1 MGFKEWIIP
10 QDKIF
15 FNLIQEQSQ
24 IVLTGAELLKDMV
37 KDYQP
42 DKIDET
48 AKNVKELEHQSDEV
62 VRKII
67 QKLHRSFITPIDH
80 EDISRLCITYD
91 DVLDHI
97 ESVANWIHLF
107 GLKNPDGSIQEFAE
121 IIVKQIREVDSALVK
136 ISKLREKEIGEI
148 CRRVHQLED
157 RADDLRDESFAK
169 LFQENDFRKIIIM
182 KEIYEFLERIT
193 NLIDDVCLI
202 IQDIVIKNS

>member
-24 IVLTGAELLKDMV
+24 LVLTGAELLRDMV
-37 KDYQP
+37 KESQA
-42 DKIDET
+42 DKTDET
-48 AKNVKELEHQSDEV
+48 AKKVKAVEHQSDEV
-62 VRKII
+62 VHKII

-97 ESVANWIHLF
+97 ESVSNWISLF
-107 GLKNPDGSIQEFAE
+107 GLKNPDGSIKEFAE
-121 IIVKQIREVDSALVK
+121 VIVNQIKEVDAALVK

-148 CRRVHQLED
+148 FRRVHKLED

-169 LFQENDFRKIIIM
+169 LFQDNDFRKIIIM

-193 NLIDDVCLI
+193 DLIDDVCLI

>member
-15 FNLIQEQSQ
+15 LNLIQEQSQ
-24 IVLTGAELLKDMV
+24 LVLTGAELFRDILKH
-37 KDYQP
+37 YEP
-42 DKIDET
+42 DKLDER

-80 EDISRLCITYD
+80 EDISRLCTTYD

-97 ESVANWIHLF
+97 DSVTNWIRLF
-107 GLKNPDGSIQEFAE
+107 ELKNPDGSIHEFAD
-121 IIVKQIREVDSALVK
+121 IIVKQIKEVDSALAK
-136 ISKLREKEIGEI
+136 ISKLREKQIGEI
-148 CRRVHQLED
+148 FLRVHQLEEK
-157 RADDLRDESFAK
+157 ADDLRDDSFAE
-169 LFQENDFRKIIIM
+169 LFKENDFRKIIIM

-193 NLIDDVCLI
+193 DLVDDVCLI
-202 IQDIVIKNS
+202 IQDIVIKNA

>member
-24 IVLTGAELLKDMV
+24 LVLTGAELLKDMA

-42 DKIDET
+42 DNIDKT

-62 VRKII
+62 VRKIV

-80 EDISRLCITYD
+80 EDISRLCLTYD

-97 ESVANWIHLF
+97 DSVTNWINLF
-107 GLKNPDGSIQEFAE
+107 GLKDTEDSIYEFAE
-121 IIVKQIREVDSALVK
+121 IIVKQIREVDSALEK
-136 ISKLREKEIGEI
+136 ISKLKEKEIGETF
-148 CRRVHQLED
+148 RKVHELED
-157 RADDLRDESFAK
+157 RADDLRDESFTK
-169 LFQENDFRKIIIM
+169 LFQENDVRKIIIM

-193 NLIDDVCLI
+193 DLIDDVCLI